1 MRRVLLS
8 ENAANE
14 VMRIREDKFGA
25 FSDEKCNIAD
35 AFGHLT
41 TMLNL
46 GRDCEEMAN
55 CIDGILNVMA
65 VLDRYN
71 DLLNSLNETDD
82 KRYGRYELVEPEQ
95 DYDKDRDS
103 AVCGAGCELLKR
115 VFAKHPEVEKIYAPA
130 NVDAITLK
138 EAADVLGCSVDELT
152 NELEEERREKYEQNK
167 L

>member
-1 MRRVLLS
+1 MRRVLLT

-25 FSDEKCNIAD
+25 YSDEKCNIAD

-55 CIDGILNVMA
+55 CTDGILLVMS
-65 VLDRYN
+65 VLERYN
-71 DLLNSLNETDD
+71 DLLNTITETDD
-82 KRYGRYELVEPEQ
+82 KRNGKFELVEPEQ
-95 DYDKDRDS
+95 DFDKDRDS
-103 AVCGAGCELLKR
+103 AVWGAGCELLKR

-130 NVDAITLK
+130 NVDAITLT
-138 EAADVLGCSVDELT
+138 EAATVLGISVDELT
-152 NELEEERREKYEQNK
+152 NELEEERRANHE
-167 L
+167 

>member
-1 MRRVLLS
+1 MRRVLLN
-8 ENAANE
+8 EQAADQ
-14 VMRIREDKFGA
+14 VMRLREDKFGA
-25 FSDEKCNIAD
+25 YSDEKCNIAD

-55 CIDGILNVMA
+55 CTDGILNVMA

-71 DLLNSLNETDD
+71 DLLNDINNTND

-103 AVCGAGCELLKR
+103 AVWGNRVELLKR
-115 VFAKHPEVEKIYAPA
+115 VFAKHPDIEKIYVPA
-130 NVDAITLK
+130 NVDAITLT
-138 EAADVLGCSVDELT
+138 EAATVLGISVDELT
-152 NELEEERREKYEQNK
+152 NELEEERRANHE
-167 L
+167 

>member
-1 MRRVLLS
+1 MRRVLLT

-25 FSDEKCNIAD
+25 YSDEKCNIAD

-55 CIDGILNVMA
+55 CTDGILMVMS
-65 VLDRYN
+65 VLERYN
-71 DLLNSLNETDD
+71 DLLNTITETDD
-82 KRYGRYELVEPEQ
+82 RRNGKFELVEPNQ
-95 DYDKDRDS
+95 DFDKDRDS
-103 AVCGAGCELLKR
+103 AVWGAGCELLKR

-152 NELEEERREKYEQNK
+152 NELEEERRANHE
-167 L
+167 

>member
-1 MRRVLLS
+1 MRRVLLT
-8 ENAANE
+8 ENAAKE

-25 FSDEKCNIAD
+25 YSDEKCNIAD

-55 CIDGILNVMA
+55 CTDGILNVMA

-71 DLLNSLNETDD
+71 DLLNSLNETND

-95 DYDKDRDS
+95 DYNKDRDS
-103 AVCGAGCELLKR
+103 AVWGTGCELLKR
-115 VFAKHPEVEKIYAPA
+115 VFAKHPEVEQIYAPA
-130 NVDAITLK
+130 NVDAITLT
-138 EAADVLGCSVDELT
+138 EAAMVLGISVDELT
-152 NELEEERREKYEQNK
+152 NELKEEGRANHE
-167 L
+167 

>member
-1 MRRVLLS
+1 MRRVLLT

-25 FSDEKCNIAD
+25 YSDEKCNIAD

-55 CIDGILNVMA
+55 CTDGILKVMA

-71 DLLNSLNETDD
+71 DLLNYLNETDD
-82 KRYGRYELVEPEQ
+82 KHLGKFEYVEPNQ
-95 DYDKDRDS
+95 DFDKDRDS
-103 AVCGAGCELLKR
+103 AVWGAGCELLKR

-152 NELEEERREKYEQNK
+152 KEIEEERRANHE
-167 L
+167 

>member
-1 MRRVLLS
+1 MRRVLLT

-14 VMRIREDKFGA
+14 VMRIREDKFEA
-25 FSDEKCNIAD
+25 YSDEKCTIAD
-35 AFGHLT
+35 AFGELA
-41 TMLNL
+41 TMINL

-55 CIDGILNVMA
+55 CTDGILKVMNV
-65 VLDRYN
+65 LGNYN

-103 AVCGAGCELLKR
+103 AVWGAGCELLKR
-115 VFAKHPEVEKIYAPA
+115 VFAKHPEVEQIYALA

-152 NELEEERREKYEQNK
+152 NELEEERRANHE
-167 L
+167 

>member
-1 MRRVLLS
+1 MKRVLLTDK
-8 ENAANE
+8 AANE
-14 VMRIREDKFGA
+14 VMQIREDKFGA
-25 FSDEKCNIAD
+25 YSDEKCNIAD

-55 CIDGILNVMA
+55 CTDGILKVMS

-71 DLLNSLNETDD
+71 DLLNNINNTND
-82 KRYGRYELVEPEQ
+82 KHLGKFEYVEPNQ
-95 DYDKDRDS
+95 DFDKDRDS
-103 AVCGAGCELLKR
+103 AVLGAGCELLKR

-138 EAADVLGCSVDELT
+138 EAADVLGCSVDELN
-152 NELEEERREKYEQNK
+152 NELEEERRANYE
-167 L
+167 

>member
-1 MRRVLLS
+1 MRRVLLT

-25 FSDEKCNIAD
+25 YSDEKCNIAD

-55 CIDGILNVMA
+55 CTDGILLVMS
-65 VLDRYN
+65 VLERYN
-71 DLLNSLNETDD
+71 DLLNTITETDD
-82 KRYGRYELVEPEQ
+82 KRNGKFELVEPEQ
-95 DYDKDRDS
+95 DFDKGRDS
-103 AVCGAGCELLKR
+103 AVWGAGCELLKR

-130 NVDAITLK
+130 NVDAITLT
-138 EAADVLGCSVDELT
+138 EAATVLGISVDELT
-152 NELEEERREKYEQNK
+152 NELEEERRANHE
-167 L
+167 

>member
-1 MRRVLLS
+1 MKRVLLTDK
-8 ENAANE
+8 AANE
-14 VMRIREDKFGA
+14 VMQIREDKFGA
-25 FSDEKCNIAD
+25 YSDEKCNITD

-55 CIDGILNVMA
+55 CTDGIIKVMS

-71 DLLNSLNETDD
+71 DLLNNISKTDD
-82 KRYGRYELVEPEQ
+82 KHWGKFEYVEPNQ
-95 DYDKDRDS
+95 DFDKDRDS
-103 AVCGAGCELLKR
+103 AVWGAGCELLKR

-138 EAADVLGCSVDELT
+138 EAADVLGCSVDELN
-152 NELEEERREKYEQNK
+152 NELEEEMRANHE
-167 L
+167 

>member
-1 MRRVLLS
+1 MRRVLLN
-8 ENAANE
+8 EQAADQ
-14 VMRIREDKFGA
+14 VMRLREDKFGA
-25 FSDEKCNIAD
+25 YSDEKCNIAD
-35 AFGHLT
+35 AFGHLV
-41 TMLNL
+41 TMINL

-103 AVCGAGCELLKR
+103 AVWGAGCELLKR